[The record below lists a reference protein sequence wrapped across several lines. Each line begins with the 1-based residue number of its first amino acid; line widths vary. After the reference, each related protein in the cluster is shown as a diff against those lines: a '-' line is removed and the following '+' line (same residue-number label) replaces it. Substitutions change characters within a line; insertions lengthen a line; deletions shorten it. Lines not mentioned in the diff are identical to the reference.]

1 MMTTV
6 LRSLEQAARIRAA
19 AEEAALHVAL
29 GEPSAARNPYSRG
42 TREHV
47 LWTTSFHARLM
58 ELETEAF
65 APAPAVP
72 HFSLQA

>member
-1 MMTTV
+1 MMTAV

-29 GEPSAARNPYSRG
+29 GEQRMPANPYRLG
-42 TREHV
+42 TRENV

-72 HFSLQA
+72 ACTLN

>member
-6 LRSLEQAARIRAA
+6 LRSLEQSARIRAA
-19 AEEAALHVAL
+19 AEEAALRVAL
-29 GEPSAARNPYSRG
+29 GELAGPRNPYSRG

-47 LWTTSFHARLM
+47 LWTTSFHARQM

-72 HFSLQA
+72 GFSLQA

>member
-1 MMTTV
+1 MMTAV
-6 LRSLEQAARIRAA
+6 LRSLEQAARIRAT
-19 AEEAALHVAL
+19 AEEAALDVAL
-29 GEPSAARNPYSRG
+29 GKQAAPANPYRHG

-72 HFSLQA
+72 VHALH